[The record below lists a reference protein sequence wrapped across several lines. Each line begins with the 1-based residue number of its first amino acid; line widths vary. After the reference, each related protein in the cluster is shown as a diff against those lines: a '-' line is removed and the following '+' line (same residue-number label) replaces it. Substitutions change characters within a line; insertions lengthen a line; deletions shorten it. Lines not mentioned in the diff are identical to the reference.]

1 MLVHGSNLLSLRDG
15 LQALFRR
22 RNLILLIFA
31 MTVIPIGLATFT
43 AENVYRAATKVL
55 VRREDRPG
63 ALNPYFTRL
72 NQEEDIRSEL
82 EIATSRP
89 VLEKVWRRSLAEGQR
104 LDRTDRT
111 DSALYVNAGG
121 DASLGANEARIEKN
135 LDRMRRHISVGAV
148 TGANVIEIGFEDSNP
163 QRAAWFANALASA
176 YADYNAEVHGS
187 EETENFLVERI
198 KEAKTRLDSL
208 ENVLYAYRAATGLL
222 TNNKQEDLIYE
233 KYRAA
238 DQQLAQ
244 LREKAEVLGE
254 KAQRLRKLR
263 AAGDSLTIPTAEM
276 DAHPSVRMLYSKITE
291 LRLERNALTEK
302 YQPEH
307 RLVADLNKQIKGVQT
322 ELNAEV
328 DRLLALESEHLS
340 SLRQEERVLARIA
353 AATKSDIQAL
363 PKKERV
369 LNELELATDNAR
381 RIYSQLV
388 IRREEMSVEKATDRR
403 LSRIT
408 IISPAGVPFE
418 PVSPRKGRN
427 MFLALVL
434 GTMAGLAA
442 GLVREFYDGTFKSP
456 HEVTLALGVP
466 VFGAV
471 SVGARRP
478 HEHRRSA
485 RNDDEPRQRSQGK
498 TSEPFTPIDL
508 KSSGAPKNVNGVI

>member
-1 MLVHGSNLLSLRDG
+1 MLLHSSNFLSLRDG

-31 MTVIPIGLATFT
+31 LTVIPIGLATFT
-43 AENVYRAATKVL
+43 AENVYRATAKVL

-89 VLEKVWRRSLAEGQR
+89 VLEKVLRRSSAEGQR
-104 LDRTDRT
+104 LDPADLAL
-111 DSALYVNAGG
+111 SANDHGE
-121 DASLGANEARIEKN
+121 ASANEVRIEKA
-135 LDRMRRHISVGAV
+135 LDRMRRHISVEAV
-148 TGANVIEIGFEDSNP
+148 TGANVIEIGFEDSHP
-163 QRAAWFANALASA
+163 QSAAWFANALASA

-187 EETENFLVERI
+187 EETENFLAERI
-198 KEAKTRLDSL
+198 KEAKGRLDSL
-208 ENVLYAYRAATGLL
+208 ETALYAYRTSTGLL
-222 TNNKQEDLIYE
+222 TNNKQEDLFYE
-233 KYRAA
+233 KYRTA

-244 LREKAEVLGE
+244 LREKAEVLDE

-263 AAGDSLTIPTAEM
+263 AAGDSLSIPTAEM

-291 LRLERNALTEK
+291 LRLERNALAEK
-302 YQPEH
+302 YQPDH
-307 RLVADLNKQIKGVQT
+307 RLVADLNKQIKGVQA
-322 ELNAEV
+322 ELIAEV
-328 DRLLALESEHLS
+328 DRLLVLENERLS
-340 SLRQEERVLARIA
+340 SLRQEERVLARITA
-353 AATKSDIQAL
+353 SAKSEIQAL

-369 LNELELATDNAR
+369 LNEIELAIDNAR

-418 PVSPRKGRN
+418 PISPRKGRN
-427 MFLALVL
+427 MILAIVL

-478 HEHRRSA
+478 AEHRRNP
-485 RNDDEPRQRSQGK
+485 RYGDEARQRPPAK
-498 TSEPFTPIDL
+498 TSEPFTPVDL
-508 KSSGAPKNVNGVI
+508 KSSGAPKNSNGVI